1 MPLTHS
7 VGASYIFSLVIF
19 HLLHLTCSLSLLASH
34 MSLLV
39 SRLSLLTC
47 CLSLLTCSISLVA
60 SHLLLVICCLHTV
73 IKMKV
78 E

>member
-7 VGASYIFSLVIF
+7 VGPSYIFSLVIF

-39 SRLSLLTC
+39 SRLSLLT
-47 CLSLLTCSISLVA
+47 SRMSHRFSIVFYGGAEVYGKPVRQVRSD
-60 SHLLLVICCLHTV
+60 
-73 IKMKV
+73 K
-78 E
+78 